1 MFGWLRQRVRR
12 RFSVWLEKRLPRQRS
27 VTLDQ
32 SRIFIVPT
40 LQGGLLLLVAL
51 LILLLAI
58 NFDSALNYALG
69 FWLIAMLWASVHLT
83 YRNLSGLSIT
93 GRIGSLVEVGQMAEI
108 TLSLSA
114 KRYQNR
120 GVFELIHEQWGVVSV
135 AMTGQTV
142 TLRLP
147 LLASS
152 RGPITPPRFRIESR
166 FPFGLIVAWS
176 NLKIDVQAWAYPKA
190 QQFDRHLAGGGRE
203 DEQDNH
209 SDQFYRAGS
218 EDFHSLRPYVAGD
231 SIHRLH
237 WSSFSRDQL
246 VVKAF
251 TDYQSANECLDWAQ
265 FPGLA
270 DESRLSA
277 LAYYSQVL
285 AEQNQAYALRLPGL
299 ELAVNQGPEQL
310 DRVRRVLA
318 EYGYD

>member
-1 MFGWLRQRVRR
+1 VRR

-27 VTLDQ
+27 ITLDQ
-32 SRIFIVPT
+32 ARIFIVPT
-40 LQGGLLLLVAL
+40 WQGSILLLVAL

-83 YRNLSGLSIT
+83 YRNLSGLCIT
-93 GRIGSLVEVGQMAEI
+93 GQVGTLVEVGQMAEI

-114 KRYQNR
+114 KRHHNR
-120 GVFELIHEQWGVVSV
+120 GVFELIHEQWGVVAV

-142 TLRLP
+142 TVRLP
-147 LLASS
+147 LLAEA
-152 RGPITPPRFRIESR
+152 RGPIMPPRFRIESR

-190 QQFDRHLAGGGRE
+190 QQFDRQLAGGGRE
-203 DEQDNH
+203 DEQDNR

-218 EDFHSLRPYVAGD
+218 EDFHSLRAYVAGD

-251 TDYQSANECLDWAQ
+251 TDYQSANECLDWDQ

-277 LAYYSQVL
+277 LAYFSQAL
-285 AEQNQAYALRLPGL
+285 SEQNQAYGLRLPGL
-299 ELAVNQGPEQL
+299 ALAVDQGPEQL
-310 DRVRRVLA
+310 VRVRRGLA